1 MEWPAIARQSPNEQT
16 VMAVSEAVGS
26 TLLASVAAR
35 LKQARIKRELSI
47 EELSSTLSVPR
58 PHLEKIESGDFSF
71 LAAPYILAYLK
82 EYCQAMELCDE
93 ALFEECR
100 KELAVSS
107 GPPRGELPG
116 AADAGN
122 SGGSAPAGR
131 SLLFSRLSGTAVAMA
146 VIALLL
152 AIVLLGKSLLAAPPA
167 ASHSSSSELMV
178 CTLQEASFPSDR

>member
-107 GPPRGELPG
+107 GPPRGEG

-131 SLLFSRLSGTAVAMA
+131 RPLFSRLSGTAVAMA

-167 ASHSSSSELMV
+167 VSHSSSSELMV
-178 CTLQEASFPSDR
+178 CTLQEASSPSDR